1 MKRLQDFILEN
12 IVTEANDTKQ
22 KSFVFNLA
30 DMENGEETVKSFEN
44 MPGVTIDDQKVT
56 VEVSSENFDKLD
68 TFQDI
73 MQQFIESLRNSSKRA
88 SDEQYAQKTKAL
100 ADKMNEFND
109 FIDELAN
116 PDEDENN
123 KDAKND
129 KDNNNEE

>member
-1 MKRLQDFILEN
+1 MKRLTDFIAES
-12 IVTEANDTKQ
+12 IVAEANDNKS

-44 MPGVTIDDQKVT
+44 MPGVTIDGQKVT

-68 TFQDI
+68 SFQDI
-73 MQQFIESLRNSSKRA
+73 MQQFIEGLRNSTKRA

-109 FIDELAN
+109 FIDELGN
-116 PDEDENN
+116 PDED
-123 KDAKND
+123 DDD
-129 KDNNNEE
+129 KKEDE